1 MVFYLIFFV
10 LYFLNFTSQITLIAL
25 VEFCFGLICSFFKK
39 EKKRKRKK
47 RNLSLYQNKI
57 YMATNL
63 NMPTNELPQNIDVF
77 TIFLASYTS
86 LVM

>member
-1 MVFYLIFFV
+1 MVFLFNFFV
-10 LYFLNFTSQITLIAL
+10 LYFLNFLSQITLIAL
-25 VEFCFGLICSFFKK
+25 VEFWFGLICSFLFKN
-39 EKKRKRKK
+39 

-63 NMPTNELPQNIDVF
+63 NVPINGLPLNRDVF
-77 TIFLASYTS
+77 TIFLVSYTS